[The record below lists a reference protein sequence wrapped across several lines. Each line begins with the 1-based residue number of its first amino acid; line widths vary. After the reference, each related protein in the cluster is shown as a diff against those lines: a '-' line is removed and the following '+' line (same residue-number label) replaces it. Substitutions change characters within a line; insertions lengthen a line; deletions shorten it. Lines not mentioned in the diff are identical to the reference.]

1 MWNAHPEIP
10 FQHQISRGDVSTLGA
25 PGGKAIDSALLGPEG
40 NKRVARPECFLQN
53 ADGEFLMM
61 SGETRPG
68 GAKGGPLFQQC
79 NETTAA
85 GGRCFLR
92 PCVSCEHDCGHEIA
106 LHDGAKYA
114 QCAGRM
120 LRHGPTEN
128 TGVGWN
134 LTWTCARNDSGWRD
148 WKRWGLNRSIE
159 LLFDDDEYVGWWN
172 NLNRAL
178 DKDPVMVA
186 DYEKQMIANLP
197 WGGRDWLTYTTRWRT
212 KNTLAFNSVLLK
224 DPTLPTYNATYLL
237 RTIIIA
243 TYPHSS

>member
-1 MWNAHPEIP
+1 M
-10 FQHQISRGDVSTLGA
+10 
-25 PGGKAIDSALLGPEG
+25 
-40 NKRVARPECFLQN
+40 
-53 ADGEFLMM
+53 
-61 SGETRPG
+61 
-68 GAKGGPLFQQC
+68 
-79 NETTAA
+79 
-85 GGRCFLR
+85 
-92 PCVSCEHDCGHEIA
+92 
-106 LHDGAKYA
+106 
-114 QCAGRM
+114 
-120 LRHGPTEN
+120 
-128 TGVGWN
+128 
-134 LTWTCARNDSGWRD
+134 
-148 WKRWGLNRSIE
+148 NRSIE